1 MKAKKLMFGI
11 MGAVA
16 MITSA
21 NAITEEQ
28 CKKSSKMYWVA
39 ANGECVPVNTC
50 DSDRYAKDY
59 CNKDFAGVQTGSV
72 RQAVE
77 LSRSYL
83 ELKGVGSIDCAT
95 SQTAQERSAFG
106 QNYIACTFYTSKGTS
121 YKVFEFDDTTHG
133 KGESSL
139 EYDEAAAVLCTALG
153 GQVFD
158 SIYCKGITESECDDL
173 REMLDGLYIGD
184 SRINWDGSSVD
195 FSDAYGCPMND
206 KKLKNE

>member
-59 CNKDFAGVQTGSV
+59 CNKDFKDVQAGSV
-72 RQAVE
+72 RQAVV

-83 ELKGVGSIDCAT
+83 ELKGVGGIDCAT
-95 SQTAQERSAFG
+95 SQTGQEQSITR
-106 QNYIACTFYTSKGTS
+106 QNYIACTFNTSKGTS

-139 EYDEAAAVLCTALG
+139 EYDEAAAVLCTALPG

-158 SIYCKGITESECDDL
+158 SRYCKGITESECNDL
-173 REMLDGLYIGD
+173 REILEDLYDGD
-184 SRINWDGSSVD
+184 SRIDWDFFD
-195 FSDAYGCPMND
+195 FSDTYGCSMND
-206 KKLKNE
+206 KELEKK